1 MKKCISETQ
10 LTGDTKLRHFKIT
23 GDCYMGNCTKT
34 F

>member
-23 GDCYMGNCTKT
+23 GDFYREDCTKK